1 MLSMVVFEGG
11 RPAGDVDGWLS
22 EVRGKMAAELA
33 LKGLGCGAF
42 SEVLLVGDRRIEA
55 DSRVRKVDSSH
66 YRPFHFG
73 KALSRVLKENAIG
86 GFCYFSG
93 GSASLYTE
101 ADLAKLAI
109 TVEKAQ
115 GGIVA
120 NNAYS
125 ADFFGCSTNAPFMTE
140 DLPDQ
145 DNCLPI
151 YLADRGRA
159 KTVPLPYSPEAS
171 FDVDTPTDAIILSM
185 SGRCGDVIEKA
196 VLKGPPGLP
205 EGRFRHCVR
214 RIRRTREL
222 MHREFSDITL
232 MGRVGPAA
240 VIELN
245 RLTRCRYRLFS
256 EERGMRSF
264 GRDEEGTARTF
275 IAGMMKLMG
284 VKEALEFMMS
294 QTECLLFDDRVLFA
308 AAGLKPR
315 AEDRY
320 LCDLM
325 AWELL
330 PEGMLRDLAKA
341 AFEVEGVCLGGHS
354 LVNSGAVVLA
364 GQA

>member
-1 MLSMVVFEGG
+1 MVVFEGG

-73 KALSRVLKENAIG
+73 KALSRVLKEKAIG

-185 SGRCGDVIEKA
+185 SG
-196 VLKGPPGLP
+196 
-205 EGRFRHCVR
+205 
-214 RIRRTREL
+214 
-222 MHREFSDITL
+222 
-232 MGRVGPAA
+232 
-240 VIELN
+240 
-245 RLTRCRYRLFS
+245 
-256 EERGMRSF
+256 
-264 GRDEEGTARTF
+264 
-275 IAGMMKLMG
+275 
-284 VKEALEFMMS
+284 
-294 QTECLLFDDRVLFA
+294 
-308 AAGLKPR
+308 
-315 AEDRY
+315 
-320 LCDLM
+320 
-325 AWELL
+325 
-330 PEGMLRDLAKA
+330 
-341 AFEVEGVCLGGHS
+341 
-354 LVNSGAVVLA
+354 
-364 GQA
+364 